1 MFSIV
6 FDLYSIDRYALIAG
20 NLIRDADSMI
30 SRFYSIVLRF
40 KAIIYSIVS

>member
-40 KAIIYSIVS
+40 FKAILYIIV